1 MKVVNIAI
9 PSTLQTLTPDELKAL
24 ALYAVQERCGRDVLA
39 EILAG
44 RFDTKRKINNIVAGI
59 AQQDIA
65 QFYCDI
71 RSAGV
76 TIDFTRTY
84 FLLAEPYR
92 SNITLKQL

>member
-24 ALYAVQERCGRDVLA
+24 AIYAIQERCGREVLA
-39 EILAG
+39 EILSS

-71 RSAGV
+71 RDTGV

-92 SNITLKQL
+92 TNVSIKQL